1 MLIFF
6 YVTVLMTA
14 LYWVSK
20 MLLPEMVRSSKIVPV
35 NEPEKGTEKLEILL
49 SEKNKDI
56 QLLQTEL
63 KVFQVQVH
71 NFDKIK
77 SLLVEE
83 IDRLREQNRIF
94 RSELGLPAV
103 QLKENSII

>member
-1 MLIFF
+1 MLIFL
-6 YVTVLMTA
+6 YLAVLITA

-20 MLLPEMVRSSKIVPV
+20 MLLPEMAKPSKKVQV
-35 NEPEKGTEKLEILL
+35 NEPDNGTEKLKTLL
-49 SEKNKDI
+49 IEKNEDI

-63 KVFQVQVH
+63 KVFQVQVR

-77 SLLVEE
+77 SLLTEE

-94 RSELGLPAV
+94 RSELGLPAG
-103 QLKENSII
+103 QLKENSIT